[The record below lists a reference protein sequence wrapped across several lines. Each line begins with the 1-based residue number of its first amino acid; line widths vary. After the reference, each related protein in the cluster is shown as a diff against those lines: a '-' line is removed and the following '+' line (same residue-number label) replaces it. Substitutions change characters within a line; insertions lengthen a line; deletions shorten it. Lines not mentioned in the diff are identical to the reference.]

1 MTVVSFQ
8 NVSKSFG
15 ERQVLTNITFDVPKG
30 EVVSLIG
37 PSGAGKSTLLRCVN
51 QLDRHTTGS
60 ISVAG
65 QSISPSCRQRD
76 LIQLRQHVGM
86 VFQSFNLWPHL
97 SAIGNVM
104 EGPVTVLGTP
114 RAQAREQ
121 AAALLE
127 QVGLSAHA
135 SKYPGQ
141 LSGGQQQRVAIAR
154 ALAMQPKV
162 MLFDEATSA
171 LDPEMVQEVLGVME
185 KLAESGMTMLVVT
198 HEMAFARRIGHR
210 VIFMVDG
217 QIVEDE
223 RPETFFSAPATE
235 RGRTFLSRA
244 LPT

>member
-1 MTVVSFQ
+1 MTVVSFK

-15 ERQVLTNITFDVPKG
+15 ARQVLTDITFDVPQG
-30 EVVSLIG
+30 QVVSLIG

-51 QLDRHTTGS
+51 QLDRHTSGN

-65 QSISPSCRQRD
+65 QQISPSCRQRD
-76 LIQLRQHVGM
+76 LMRLRRHVGM

-104 EGPVTVLGTP
+104 EGPMTVLRRP
-114 RAQAREQ
+114 RGQAREQ
-121 AAALLE
+121 AEALLE
-127 QVGLSAHA
+127 QVGLSAHLD
-135 SKYPGQ
+135 KYPGQ

-154 ALAMQPKV
+154 ALAMEPEV

-185 KLAESGMTMLVVT
+185 KLAGSGMTMLIVT

-210 VIFMVDG
+210 VLFMVDG

-223 RPETFFSAPATE
+223 EPASFFASPATE
-235 RGRTFLSRA
+235 RGRAFLSRA
-244 LPT
+244 LPA